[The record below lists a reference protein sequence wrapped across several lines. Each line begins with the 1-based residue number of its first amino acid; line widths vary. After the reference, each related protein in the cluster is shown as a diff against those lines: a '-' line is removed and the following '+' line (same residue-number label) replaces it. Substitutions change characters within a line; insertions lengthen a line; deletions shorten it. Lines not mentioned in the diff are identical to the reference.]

1 MKFEDTMKVMLSSPD
16 EMQHSILLEIME
28 ETLALHP
35 WYLDLKTSLIYAS
48 PRLRNKYGHPRD
60 FGPIPYEEYLS
71 SMTLITDHRHVERM
85 KMRCI
90 HEKQKVEFQIHA
102 IHQQSGDTLRV
113 HIVSWPLVL
122 NKEVVGLYG
131 YDRMIETLP
140 STP

>member
-1 MKFEDTMKVMLSSPD
+1 MKFEDTMKMMLSSPD

-35 WYLDLKTSLIYAS
+35 WYLDLKTNLIYAS
-48 PRLRNKYGHPRD
+48 PRLKIKYGHPRD
-60 FGPIPYEEYLS
+60 FGPIPYEEYMS
-71 SMTLITDHRHVERM
+71 SMTLITDHSYLERM

-90 HEKQKVEFQIHA
+90 NEKQKIELQIDA
-102 IHQQSGDTLRV
+102 MHQQSGDTLRV

-131 YDRMIETLP
+131 YDRIIETLP